1 MHCTPLNV
9 IPLYSINPNKDLVV
23 IVGDSVVWNWS
34 WRRRLFLWEEERVSQ
49 LVAYLGDFRPSS
61 NEDSWRWKLDPEG
74 CFSVKSAFESLA
86 NEIVPGPN
94 LATFEAKIFGEI
106 WDSPAPPKVIAFS
119 WQLLY
124 DRVPTKENLLLRGVI
139 PHSSGDSCIWCGDV
153 RESSSHLFLHCRVAM
168 LVWYEVFKWLGVV
181 IVVPPNLFHL
191 YDCLSC
197 AAKNKKAR
205 NGFRLVWH
213 SVIWSIWRARNTYIF
228 NNVVME
234 PLELVEEIKVLS
246 WRWSVDRLKI
256 TPCLY
261 YEWSWDPGICFQQ

>member
-1 MHCTPLNV
+1 M
-9 IPLYSINPNKDLVV
+9 
-23 IVGDSVVWNWS
+23 
-34 WRRRLFLWEEERVSQ
+34 
-49 LVAYLGDFRPSS
+49 
-61 NEDSWRWKLDPEG
+61 
-74 CFSVKSAFESLA
+74 SAFESLA

-153 RESSSHLFLHCRVAM
+153 RESSSHLFLHCRVAT

-197 AAKNKKAR
+197 ASKNKKAR
-205 NGFRLVWH
+205 NGFR
-213 SVIWSIWRARNTYIF
+213 VILF
-228 NNVVME
+228 
-234 PLELVEEIKVLS
+234 
-246 WRWSVDRLKI
+246 
-256 TPCLY
+256 
-261 YEWSWDPGICFQQ
+261 CFF